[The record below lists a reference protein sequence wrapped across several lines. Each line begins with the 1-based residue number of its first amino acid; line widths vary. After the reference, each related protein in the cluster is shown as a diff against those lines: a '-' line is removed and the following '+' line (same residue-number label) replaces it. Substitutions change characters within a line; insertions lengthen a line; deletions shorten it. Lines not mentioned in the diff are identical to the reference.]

1 MRWKDEHMKIGV
13 SAVTKHTG
21 HSRSFIFSSIDFE
34 MKSTKVSLTILHFF
48 LNSKS
53 VLYNS
58 SLSVVFLSFLFC
70 RQSIFFVKLPFSI
83 SFSFFHISWAS
94 SFSFIFRCSE
104 FRSFSNSKDSSCNS
118 LIFASIFSFFDW
130 VITQVNK
137 LVLRSFLISSI
148 SFLISF
154 ALLS

>member
-1 MRWKDEHMKIGV
+1 MRWKEEHMKIGV
-13 SAVTKHTG
+13 SAAKKHTG
-21 HSRSFIFSSIDFE
+21 HSRSFIFSSIDLE
-34 MKSTKVSLTILHFF
+34 MKSTKVSLTILLFF

-83 SFSFFHISWAS
+83 SF
-94 SFSFIFRCSE
+94 
-104 FRSFSNSKDSSCNS
+104 
-118 LIFASIFSFFDW
+118 FDL
-130 VITQVNK
+130 VITQVNE

-154 ALLS
+154 ALL